1 MLTEIHRPN
10 DRHRIRQQMAPR
22 DLIETAEMRKP
33 RRPDLAPVRPLTAVA
48 NHIHAHLPLGRLDGR
63 IRLPG
68 RDGVALCEQQ
78 KMVDQ
83 RLHILLH
90 RRAGRGRDLIVLD
103 AHRAWRH
110 LIQALMD
117 DAQALAELLHPAQV
131 AIIAVAVDADGDI
144 ELHLAVGVVRGALAY
159 VPGHA
164 GAAQHDAREAVVERV
179 GGGDDADALGAPDP
193 DPVVGEE
200 LLGLVDAVAEL
211 GGPLVDVVEEA
222 EGDVGVHAAGA
233 DVGGVEAGAGDALV
247 EFLGRC

>member
-1 MLTEIHRPN
+1 MLTKIHRPDN
-10 DRHRIRQQMAPR
+10 RHRIRQQMTPR
-22 DLIETAEMRKP
+22 DLIKAPQMRKP
-33 RRPDLAPVRPLTAVA
+33 RRPDLAPIRPLTAIA

-68 RDGVALCEQQ
+68 RDGVALSKQQ
-78 KMVDQ
+78 KMVNQ

-90 RRAGRGRDLIVLD
+90 RRAGRGRDFIILD
-103 AHRAWRH
+103 AHGARGH
-110 LIQALMD
+110 LVQALMD
-117 DAQALAELLHPAQV
+117 DAQALAELLHAAQV
-131 AIIAVAVDADGDI
+131 PIIAVAVDAHRDI
-144 ELHLAVGVVRGALAY
+144 ELHLAVGVVRRALAN
-159 VPGHA
+159 VPRHA

-179 GGGDDADALGAPDP
+179 GGGDDADVLGAPDP

-247 EFLGRC
+247 EFLGGC